1 MTREHLYKLKELIQQ
16 LSKNLSDS
24 EALEGIELFPSWKTD
39 TDYILDNRV
48 KYNGELYKMIQ
59 PTHHSQSDW
68 TPDVAVSIW
77 VKVDDPSIEWPEWK
91 QPAGAHDA
99 YKNGAKVSHNGK
111 HWINTYG
118 DGNSWE
124 PGVYGWDLVE

>member
-39 TDYILDNRV
+39 TDYIYNDRV

-99 YKNGAKVSHNGK
+99 YEAGAKVSHNGK

-124 PGVYGWDLVE
+124 PGVYGWTEQE

>member
-24 EALEGIELFPSWKTD
+24 EALEGIELFPSWKSD
-39 TDYILDNRV
+39 TNYILDNRV

-59 PTHHSQSDW
+59 PTHHSQDDW

>member
-59 PTHHSQSDW
+59 PTHHSQDDW

>member
-16 LSKNLSDS
+16 LSKSLSDS

-59 PTHHSQSDW
+59 PTHHSQDDW

-99 YKNGAKVSHNGK
+99 YKAGAKVSHNGK

-118 DGNSWE
+118 DGNNWE
-124 PGVYGWDLVE
+124 PGVFGWDLVE

>member
-39 TDYILDNRV
+39 TDYILDDRI

-59 PTHHSQSDW
+59 PTHHSQDNW

-77 VKVDDPSIEWPEWK
+77 VKVDDPSIEWPEWR

-99 YKNGAKVSHNGK
+99 YKNGAKVSHNGF

-118 DGNSWE
+118 DGNNWE
-124 PGVYGWDLVE
+124 PGVFGWEKQE

>member
-16 LSKNLSDS
+16 LSKNLTDE

-39 TDYILDNRV
+39 IDYIYNDRV

-68 TPDVAVSIW
+68 TPDIAVSIW
-77 VKVDDPSIEWPEWK
+77 VKIDDPSIEWPEWK
-91 QPAGAHDA
+91 QPQGAHDA

>member
-16 LSKNLSDS
+16 LSKSLSDS

-39 TDYILDNRV
+39 TDYTLDNRV

-59 PTHHSQSDW
+59 PTHHSQDDW

-77 VKVDDPSIEWPEWK
+77 VKIDDPSIEWPEWK
-91 QPAGAHDA
+91 QPQGAHDA

>member
-77 VKVDDPSIEWPEWK
+77 VKIDDPSIEWPEWK

>member
-48 KYNGELYKMIQ
+48 KYNGELYKMVQ
-59 PTHHSQSDW
+59 PTHHSQDDW

-77 VKVDDPSIEWPEWK
+77 VKIDDPSIEWPEWK
-91 QPAGAHDA
+91 QPTGAHDA

>member
-16 LSKNLSDS
+16 LSKSLSDS

-77 VKVDDPSIEWPEWK
+77 VKIDDPSIEWPEWK

-118 DGNSWE
+118 DGNNWE

>member
-1 MTREHLYKLKELIQQ
+1 MTREKALKLRELIQQ

-39 TDYILDNRV
+39 TDYIYNDRV

-59 PTHHSQSDW
+59 PTHHSQDDW

-77 VKVDDPSIEWPEWK
+77 VKIDDPSIEWPEWR
-91 QPAGAHDA
+91 QPTGAHDA

>member
-59 PTHHSQSDW
+59 PTHHSQDDW
-68 TPDVAVSIW
+68 TPDVAVSVW

-91 QPAGAHDA
+91 QPQGAHDA

-118 DGNSWE
+118 DGNNWE

>member
-1 MTREHLYKLKELIQQ
+1 MTREHLYKLRELIQQ

-39 TDYILDNRV
+39 TDYILNDRV
-48 KYNGELYKMIQ
+48 KYNNELYKMIQ
-59 PTHHSQSDW
+59 PTHHSQDGW

-77 VKVDDPSIEWPEWK
+77 VKVDDPSIEWPEWQ
-91 QPAGAHDA
+91 QPTGAHDA
-99 YKNGAKVSHNGK
+99 YEKDSKVSYNEH
-111 HWINTYG
+111 HWISNIDANVY
-118 DGNSWE
+118 E

>member
-24 EALEGIELFPSWKTD
+24 EALEGIELFPLWKSNA
-39 TDYILDNRV
+39 DYVLDDRV

-59 PTHHSQSDW
+59 PTHHSQDDW

-77 VKVDDPSIEWPEWK
+77 VKVDDPSIEWPEWR
-91 QPAGAHDA
+91 QPTGAHDA
-99 YKNGAKVSHNGK
+99 YEKDSKVSHNVH
-111 HWINTYG
+111 HWISNIDANVY
-118 DGNSWE
+118 E

>member
-1 MTREHLYKLKELIQQ
+1 MTREKALKLRELIQQ

-39 TDYILDNRV
+39 TDYIYNDRV

-59 PTHHSQSDW
+59 PTHHSQDDW

-77 VKVDDPSIEWPEWK
+77 VKIDDPSIEWPEWK
-91 QPAGAHDA
+91 QPTGAHDA
-99 YKNGAKVSHNGK
+99 YEAGAKVSHNGK

-124 PGVYGWDLVE
+124 PGVYGWTEQ

>member
-1 MTREHLYKLKELIQQ
+1 MTREKALKLRELIQQ

-39 TDYILDNRV
+39 TDYIYNDRI

-59 PTHHSQSDW
+59 PTHHSQDDW
-68 TPDVAVSIW
+68 TPDIAVSIW
-77 VKVDDPSIEWPEWK
+77 VKIDDPSIEWPEWK
-91 QPAGAHDA
+91 QPQGAHDA

>member
-68 TPDVAVSIW
+68 TPDVAVSVW
-77 VKVDDPSIEWPEWK
+77 VKIDDPSIEWPEWK
-91 QPAGAHDA
+91 QPTGAHDA

>member
-1 MTREHLYKLKELIQQ
+1 MTREHLYKLKELIHQ

-39 TDYILDNRV
+39 TDYVLDNRV

-59 PTHHSQSDW
+59 PTHHSQDDW
-68 TPDVAVSIW
+68 TPDAAVSIW

-124 PGVYGWDLVE
+124 PGVYGWGLVE

>member
-1 MTREHLYKLKELIQQ
+1 MTREHLYKLKEFIQK
-16 LSKNLSDS
+16 LSANLTDE

>member
-1 MTREHLYKLKELIQQ
+1 MTREKALKLRELIQQ

-39 TDYILDNRV
+39 TDYIYNDRV

-59 PTHHSQSDW
+59 PTHHSQNDW
-68 TPDVAVSIW
+68 TPDITISIW
-77 VKVDDPSIEWPEWK
+77 VKVDDPSIEWPEWR
-91 QPAGAHDA
+91 QPTGAHDA
-99 YKNGAKVSHNGK
+99 YEKDSKVSHNEH
-111 HWINTYG
+111 HWISNIDANVY
-118 DGNSWE
+118 E

>member
-24 EALEGIELFPSWKTD
+24 EALEGIELFPSWKSN
-39 TDYILDNRV
+39 TDYVLDNRV

-59 PTHHSQSDW
+59 PTHHSQDDW

-91 QPAGAHDA
+91 QPTGAHDA

>member
-1 MTREHLYKLKELIQQ
+1 MTREKALKLRELIQQ

-39 TDYILDNRV
+39 TDYIYNDRV

-59 PTHHSQSDW
+59 PTHHSQDDW

-77 VKVDDPSIEWPEWK
+77 VKIDDPSIEWPEWR
-91 QPAGAHDA
+91 QPTGAHDA

-118 DGNSWE
+118 DGNNWE

>member
-39 TDYILDNRV
+39 TYYILDNRV

-77 VKVDDPSIEWPEWK
+77 VKVDDPSVEWPEWK

>member
-77 VKVDDPSIEWPEWK
+77 VKIDDPSIEWPEWK
-91 QPAGAHDA
+91 QPQGAHDA

-124 PGVYGWDLVE
+124 PGAFGWDLVE

>member
-16 LSKNLSDS
+16 LSKSLSDS

-39 TDYILDNRV
+39 TDYILDDRV

-59 PTHHSQSDW
+59 PIHHSQDDW
-68 TPDVAVSIW
+68 TPDVAVSVW
-77 VKVDDPSIEWPEWK
+77 VKIDDPSIEWPEWK

>member
-39 TDYILDNRV
+39 TDYIYNDRV

-59 PTHHSQSDW
+59 PTHHSQDDW

-77 VKVDDPSIEWPEWK
+77 VKIDDPSIEWPEWK
-91 QPAGAHDA
+91 QPQGAHDA
-99 YKNGAKVSHNGK
+99 YKNRAKVSHNGK

-118 DGNSWE
+118 DGNNWE

>member
-39 TDYILDNRV
+39 TDYILDDRV

-59 PTHHSQSDW
+59 PTHHSQDNW

-77 VKVDDPSIEWPEWK
+77 VKVDDPSIEWPEWR
-91 QPAGAHDA
+91 QPTGAHDA

-118 DGNSWE
+118 DGNNWE
-124 PGVYGWDLVE
+124 PGVFGWDLVE

>member
-1 MTREHLYKLKELIQQ
+1 MKREHLYKLKELIQQ

-59 PTHHSQSDW
+59 PTHHSQDDW

>member
-24 EALEGIELFPSWKTD
+24 EALEGIELFPSWKTN

-59 PTHHSQSDW
+59 PTHHSQDDW
-68 TPDVAVSIW
+68 TPDIAVSIW
-77 VKVDDPSIEWPEWK
+77 IKIDDPSIEWPEWK
-91 QPAGAHDA
+91 QPQGAHDA

-118 DGNSWE
+118 DGNNWE

>member
-59 PTHHSQSDW
+59 PTHHSQDDW

-77 VKVDDPSIEWPEWK
+77 VKVDDPSVEWPEWK

>member
-1 MTREHLYKLKELIQQ
+1 MTREHLYKLKEFIQK
-16 LSKNLSDS
+16 LSANLTDE
-24 EALEGIELFPSWKTD
+24 EALEGIELFPSWKSD
-39 TDYILDNRV
+39 TDYIYNNRV

-59 PTHHSQSDW
+59 PTHHSQDDW
-68 TPDVAVSIW
+68 TPDIAVSIW
-77 VKVDDPSIEWPEWK
+77 VKIDDPSIEWPEWK
-91 QPAGAHDA
+91 QPTGAHDA
-99 YKNGAKVSHNGK
+99 YEAGAKVSHNGK

>member
-16 LSKNLSDS
+16 LSKSLSDS

-59 PTHHSQSDW
+59 PTHHSQDDW
-68 TPDVAVSIW
+68 TPDVAVSVW

-91 QPAGAHDA
+91 QPQGAHDA

>member
-1 MTREHLYKLKELIQQ
+1 MTREKALKLRELIQQ

-39 TDYILDNRV
+39 TDYIYNDRV

-68 TPDVAVSIW
+68 TPDAAVSIW

-99 YKNGAKVSHNGK
+99 YEAGAKVSHNGK

-124 PGVYGWDLVE
+124 PGVYGWTEQE

>member
-59 PTHHSQSDW
+59 PTHHSQDDW
-68 TPDVAVSIW
+68 TPDVAVSVW
-77 VKVDDPSIEWPEWK
+77 VKIDDPSIEWPEWK
-91 QPAGAHDA
+91 QPTGAHDA